1 MVSMRER
8 KRAET
13 RQRISDSATRLFEA
27 RGFENVT
34 LAQVAAAAD
43 VSVKTVVNYFGAK
56 EDLFFDAEPAIRD
69 ALLAAIATYAVGS
82 ATAAL
87 RPLIVS
93 SPILAGPC
101 PWEAVDGP
109 MWNAMRTWAECERGS
124 STLTARRA
132 SLLQSWLGPLA
143 SASGSEP
150 WAAMLVGILI
160 LRHNVVHDGLI
171 RRDTPRQVQRRVTG
185 TVGKALDAL
194 ERGFQTET

>member
-56 EDLFFDAEPAIRD
+56 EDLFFDAEPAILD
-69 ALLAAIATYAVGS
+69 ALLAAIATRAVGS

-101 PWEAVDGP
+101 LWEAVDDP
-109 MWNAMRTWAECERGS
+109 MWDAMRTWAECERSS

-150 WAAMLVGILI
+150 WAAMLVGILV

-171 RRDTPRQVQRRVTG
+171 KGDTPRQVQRRVTD

-194 ERGFQTET
+194 ERGFQTT